1 MINRTSVI
9 AAGAVLV
16 ALGLTGCGSS
26 DSDTTAEPATTTA
39 ASAPAGAGPGVDQLA
54 ATLSTFFNPAVP
66 AADKVALVEDGT
78 KQTAVLDQFNTV
90 LQGYPLT
97 SEVTKVVTV
106 DADTATAT
114 VTLTGP
120 HGGAPVE
127 LNFDEVNGTWVLS
140 DEATCTVFGM
150 GRLTCVE

>member
-16 ALGLTGCGSS
+16 ALGLTACSSS
-26 DSDTTAEPATTTA
+26 DSDTTAADQTSTAAAAAAAGPAT
-39 ASAPAGAGPGVDQLA
+39 DELA
-54 ATLSTFFNPAVP
+54 ATLGTFFDPAVL
-66 AADKVALVEDGT
+66 AADKVVLVEDGT
-78 KQTAVLDQFNTV
+78 KQAAVLEQFNTV

-97 SEVTKVVTV
+97 SEVTKVVSV

-127 LNFDEVNGTWVLS
+127 LDFDEIDGKWVLS
-140 DEATCTVFGM
+140 DEATCTILSM
-150 GRLTCVE
+150 GRMTCVQ